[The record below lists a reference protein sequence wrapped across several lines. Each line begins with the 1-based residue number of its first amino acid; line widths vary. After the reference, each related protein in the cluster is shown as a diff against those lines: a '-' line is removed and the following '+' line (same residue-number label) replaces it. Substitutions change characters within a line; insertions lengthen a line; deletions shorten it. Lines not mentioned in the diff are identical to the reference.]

1 MRNRFLKLILILWT
15 QLFLSGCALGPDPI
29 LVAQVNDIARGISD
43 LAVTVDRK
51 YDVTEKAHKAALK
64 NNINLQFELGGS
76 PDVTREDLFTL
87 DDRAARRAIL
97 SAMQVYSANLVAAYA
112 ASEDSTEI
120 SLSTTVNALPFSSLS
135 NLKIEDFDVS
145 HSLDKSQSKKLIA
158 SLSGF
163 SKFLFY
169 PKRDKK
175 IVEILIG
182 AHPFIEQA
190 ASLLYLD
197 IGTPKDQS
205 ENCDNPLRAD
215 VQIDKIGG
223 LRLCRGG
230 VRGLMKAAVASNQQT
245 WKLRL
250 QLANLNKSTAASTRN
265 QIVDRL
271 HDLEQFGRQQDHSM
285 KMLQEALVRMV
296 SAHHQLATAFSKTYP
311 VSVPPL
317 QTVARS
323 SPDPVSEFSAQVE
336 SLSQTAKRMD
346 AFFDTST
353 PENNE

>member
-15 QLFLSGCALGPDPI
+15 QLFLLGCALGPDPV
-29 LVAQVNDIARGISD
+29 LVAQVNNIARGISD
-43 LAVTVDRK
+43 LAITVDRK
-51 YDVTEKAHKAALK
+51 YDVTEKAHRAALK

-97 SAMQVYSANLVAAYA
+97 SALQVYSTNLVAAY
-112 ASEDSTEI
+112 SDTTDSTEI
-120 SLSTTVNALPFSSLS
+120 SLSKTVKALPFSSLS
-135 NLKIEDFDVS
+135 NLKVEDFDVT
-145 HSLDKSQSKKLIA
+145 HSLDSSQSKELIS

-197 IGTPKDQS
+197 MGTPKDQS
-205 ENCDNPLRAD
+205 ENCDNSLRAD
-215 VQIDKIGG
+215 VQIDQIFD
-223 LRLCRGG
+223 LQLCRGG
-230 VRGLMKAAVASNQQT
+230 ARGVMKAAITSNLLT

-265 QIVDRL
+265 QIVERL
-271 HDLEQFGRQQDHSM
+271 YDLEQLGRQQDHSM
-285 KMLQEALVRMV
+285 KMLQEALVKMV
-296 SAHHQLATAFSKTYP
+296 LAHHQLVTAFSEKYAGK
-311 VSVPPL
+311 VPPL
-317 QTVARS
+317 QMVERL

-353 PENNE
+353 PENN